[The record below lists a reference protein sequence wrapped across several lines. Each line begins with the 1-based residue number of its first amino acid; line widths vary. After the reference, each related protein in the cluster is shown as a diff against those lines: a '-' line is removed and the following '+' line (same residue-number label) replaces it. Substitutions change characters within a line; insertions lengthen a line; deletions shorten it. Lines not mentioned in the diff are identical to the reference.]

1 MRFHLFIA
9 FISLSFF
16 SASDF
21 IPGIQVLNFKELEP
35 RLHQYNDTT
44 YIINFWAT
52 WCIPCR
58 KELPDFEEINT
69 GFQDEMV
76 KVLLVNLDFPDDLNQ
91 SLIPFIRKY
100 DIQSEIVVLDDPD
113 SNFWINQVDSTWNGN
128 IPATMIYN
136 KNYRE
141 FIAGIVDYEV
151 LDSILKLKTIKQ

>member
-9 FISLSFF
+9 VVSLSFF

-21 IPGIQVLNFKELEP
+21 IPEIQVLNFKEFEP

-44 YIINFWAT
+44 YVINFWAT

-58 KELPDFEEINT
+58 KELPDFEKINA
-69 GFQDEMV
+69 GYHDKMV
-76 KVLLVNLDFPDDLNQ
+76 EVLLVNLDFPNNLNQ
-91 SLIPFIRKY
+91 SLIPFIQKY

-128 IPATMIYN
+128 IPATLIYN
-136 KNYRE
+136 KKYRE

-151 LDSILKLKTIKQ
+151 LNSILKLKTIKQ